1 MTKYSNTNKT
11 DFLIQLMNR
20 AENSKGNDQH
30 F

>member
-11 DFLIQLMNR
+11 NFLIQLMNR
-20 AENSKGNDQH
+20 AENFKGNDQH